1 MQRFWMETLRESEGT
16 DVPQGFING
25 LSTFNRFMMFDE
37 YVGNISIKFNV
48 PLNGTFYSLIDKEFS
63 GLFIFMLLLFSL
75 SNSLSFF
82 FTTTGRSAECNCPL
96 TLRVY
101 SLIKNVARLDT

>member
-48 PLNGTFYSLIDKEFS
+48 LLNGTFYSLIDKEFS
-63 GLFIFMLLLFSL
+63 GLFIFCYYYLVFPTVFLFFSQQLADLL
-75 SNSLSFF
+75 N
-82 FTTTGRSAECNCPL
+82 AIVP
-96 TLRVY
+96 
-101 SLIKNVARLDT
+101 